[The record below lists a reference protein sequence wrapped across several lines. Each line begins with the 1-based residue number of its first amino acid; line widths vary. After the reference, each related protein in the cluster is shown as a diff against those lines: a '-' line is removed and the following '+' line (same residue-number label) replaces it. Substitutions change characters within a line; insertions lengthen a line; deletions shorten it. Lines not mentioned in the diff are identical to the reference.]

1 MFNVQGSEIIVIA
14 LLALVVLGPE
24 KLPDAIRRF
33 TKTYSELKRMGTG
46 FQTELKSAIDEP
58 MREMR
63 ETAQLVRDAADPS
76 KIATEAEAEQRLATE
91 AAERQAEIAERE
103 AEAAAESMAKDETA
117 EARRRRV
124 EAAGRSERQRKARL
138 EAKAQESAAADDSE
152 GDATTEPGV
161 DASNESDLLDDD
173 VATPG
178 DAPEAELTSDDKAIA
193 EAES

>member
-1 MFNVQGSEIIVIA
+1 VFNVQGSEIIVIA

-76 KIATEAEAEQRLATE
+76 KIATEAEAEQRLAAE

-161 DASNESDLLDDD
+161 DAGNESGLLDDD